1 MPYGAAPRG
10 MVRVGDMT
18 DINRSLA
25 FWRSFPIFEELPAE
39 LIEEVADFVQLRRW
53 RAGAVIF
60 QRGDEGNYMILLT
73 KGRIKVSLFTMHG
86 KELSLRH
93 FEPGSLV
100 GEMSVLDGQPRSADA
115 VATVASEGYVLGK
128 QEFRAFMARNPE
140 AADAVVNFLC
150 KRLRETNQQLE
161 TIALYNL
168 DARVARFLLAA
179 LRQVHGDD
187 LPEEAR
193 LQIALSQVEFGAI
206 LGASRPR
213 INRAIL
219 ELEEAGAIKRQ
230 GNIIDCRIPRLMKFA
245 DPVD

>member
-1 MPYGAAPRG
+1 MAE
-10 MVRVGDMT
+10 
-18 DINRSLA
+18 INKSLA
-25 FWRSFPIFEELPAE
+25 FWKSFPIFEEFSKE
-39 LIEEVADFVQLRRW
+39 LIDQVIGLAQWRRW
-53 RAGAVIF
+53 AAHTVIF
-60 QRGDEGNYMILLT
+60 QRGEEGNYMILLT
-73 KGRIKVSLFTMHG
+73 KGRVKISVYTTHG

-93 FEPGSLV
+93 FEPGSLI
-100 GEMSVLDGQPRSADA
+100 GEMSVLDGAPRSADA
-115 VATVASEGYVLGK
+115 AAAVASEGYVIGRK
-128 QEFRAFMARNPE
+128 EFRAFMARNSE

-179 LRQVHGDD
+179 LRQVHGDE
-187 LPEEAR
+187 LPDEAR
-193 LQIALSQVEFGAI
+193 LQLALSQVEFGAI

-230 GNIIDCRIPRLMKFA
+230 GSIIDCNIPRLLRFA
-245 DPVD
+245 DPDD

>member
-1 MPYGAAPRG
+1 MAE
-10 MVRVGDMT
+10 
-18 DINRSLA
+18 INKSLA
-25 FWRSFPIFEELPAE
+25 FWRSFPIFEEFTKE
-39 LIEEVADFVQLRRW
+39 LIDQVIGLAQWRRW
-53 RAGAVIF
+53 AAGTVIF

-73 KGRIKVSLFTMHG
+73 KGRVKVSVYTTHG

-93 FEPGSLV
+93 FEPGSLI
-100 GEMSVLDGQPRSADA
+100 GEMSVLDGEPRSADA
-115 VATVASEGYVLGK
+115 AAAVASEGYIIGRK
-128 QEFRAFMARNPE
+128 EFRAFMARNAE

-150 KRLRETNQQLE
+150 TRLRETNQQLE

-179 LRQVHGDD
+179 LRQVHGDE
-187 LPEEAR
+187 LPDEAR
-193 LQIALSQVEFGAI
+193 LQLALSQVEFGAI

-230 GNIIDCRIPRLMKFA
+230 GSIIDCNIPRLMRFA
-245 DPVD
+245 DPED

>member
-1 MPYGAAPRG
+1 MSE
-10 MVRVGDMT
+10 
-18 DINRSLA
+18 INKSLA
-25 FWRSFPIFEELPAE
+25 FWRSFPIFEDLPRELIAEAAE
-39 LIEEVADFVQLRRW
+39 LAQFRRW

-60 QRGDEGNYMILLT
+60 QRGDEGSYMILLT
-73 KGRIKVSLFTMHG
+73 KGRIKVSLFTMQG

-93 FEPGSLV
+93 FEPGSLI
-100 GEMSVLDGQPRSADA
+100 GEMSVLDGEPRSADA
-115 VATVASEGYVLGK
+115 VSLVASEGYVLDK
-128 QEFRAFMARNPE
+128 HEFRAFMARNPE
-140 AADAVVNFLC
+140 AADAVVSFLC
-150 KRLRETNQQLE
+150 QRLRETNQQLE

-193 LQIALSQVEFGAI
+193 LELVLSQVEFGAI

-219 ELEEAGAIKRQ
+219 ELEEAGAIKRH
-230 GNIIDCRIPRLMKFA
+230 GNIIDCRIPRLLKFA
-245 DPVD
+245 EPVD

>member
-1 MPYGAAPRG
+1 MSE
-10 MVRVGDMT
+10 
-18 DINRSLA
+18 INKSLA
-25 FWRSFPIFEELPAE
+25 FWRSFPIFEDLPKELIAEAAE
-39 LIEEVADFVQLRRW
+39 LAQFRRW

-73 KGRIKVSLFTMHG
+73 KGRIKVSLFTMQG

-100 GEMSVLDGQPRSADA
+100 GEMSVLDGEPRSADA
-115 VATVASEGYVLGK
+115 VSLIASEGYVLGK
-128 QEFRAFMARNPE
+128 QEFRAFMMRNPE
-140 AADAVVNFLC
+140 AADAVVSFLC
-150 KRLRETNQQLE
+150 QRLRETNQQLE

-179 LRQVHGDD
+179 LRQVHGDE
-187 LPEEAR
+187 LPDEAR
-193 LQIALSQVEFGAI
+193 LELVLSQVEFGAI

-219 ELEEAGAIKRQ
+219 ELEEAGAIKRH
-230 GNIIDCRIPRLMKFA
+230 GNIIDCKIPRLLKFA
-245 DPVD
+245 DPTD

>member
-1 MPYGAAPRG
+1 
-10 MVRVGDMT
+10 MT
-18 DINRSLA
+18 EINKSLA
-25 FWRSFPIFEELPAE
+25 FWKSFPIFEDLPKE
-39 LIEEVADFVQLRRW
+39 LIEQAIGMAQLRKW
-53 RAGAVIF
+53 PAGTVIF
-60 QRGDEGNYMILLT
+60 QRGEEGNYMILLT
-73 KGRIKVSLFTMHG
+73 EGRIKVSVYTTHG

-93 FEPGSLV
+93 FEPGSLI
-100 GEMSVLDGQPRSADA
+100 GEMSVLDGEPRSADA
-115 VATVASEGYVLGK
+115 AAAVASEGYVIGRK
-128 QEFRAFMARNPE
+128 DFRAFMARHAE

-150 KRLRETNQQLE
+150 KRLRETNQTLE

-179 LRQVHGDD
+179 LRQVHGED

-193 LQIALSQVEFGAI
+193 LQLKLSQVEFGAI

-230 GNIIDCRIPRLMKFA
+230 GSIIDCNIPRLLRFA
-245 DPVD
+245 DPED